1 MAGLITENVE
11 HMEEYDCDVTDIDI
25 SLEIVIWMDI
35 YMLDIK
41 DRRKNKKRRSL
52 KEDDEMCCFQ
62 ASAMYISGPISL
74 KILVWPPL
82 TQIPELWW
90 Q

>member
-11 HMEEYDCDVTDIDI
+11 HMEEYDCDVTDI